1 MLGSCDTVLQSVRQ
15 GPLKPTRET
24 YTQIEVCEEMG
35 FPVPGS
41 ESLPETGG
49 PPLLIIATLGLL
61 LGGALRSLG
70 VRR

>member
-1 MLGSCDTVLQSVRQ
+1 MLGSRGTVLQSVRQ

-24 YTQIEVCEEMG
+24 YTQTEVCEEAD
-35 FPVPGS
+35 FSVPGS

-61 LGGALRSLG
+61 LGGALCSLG
-70 VRR
+70 LRR

>member
-1 MLGSCDTVLQSVRQ
+1 
-15 GPLKPTRET
+15 LKPTQET
-24 YTQIEVCEEMG
+24 YTQIEVCEEVG
-35 FPVPGS
+35 FSVPGS

-61 LGGALRSLG
+61 LGGASCSLG